1 MRRSATQLKKNNQTT
16 PLQWHAFVA
25 YPRVH
30 NSQFKNV
37 VLLFNGEIQT
47 MPAVYSRFANRLK
60 HGGKSAQITPPPSCR
75 SPTLQRPIRYFSLS
89 PSLSL
94 PLSLTQGIGKSARI
108 FPSASPLV
116 LLQSAYAFLKSSHF
130 PLVQVHHVFLP
141 LSPYACR
148 GTVSLQSEVH
158 TCIKEDETMNS
169 PSQKRPDSRMNS
181 VCSFIARLT
190 PQNSTGFFP
199 VGHFNL
205 SHISRFAR
213 DL

>member
-1 MRRSATQLKKNNQTT
+1 MRSLPTQGCTI
-16 PLQWHAFVA
+16 
-25 YPRVH
+25 H
-30 NSQFKNV
+30 NSKTLYCYLMGKYKLCLQYIV
-37 VLLFNGEIQT
+37 VSQIGSNME
-47 MPAVYSRFANRLK
+47 VNRLK
-60 HGGKSAQITPPPSCR
+60 SPPPPSCR